1 MPWVIKKARHLSM
14 SSLLHAQV
22 CFSAQHYV
30 CIVLARVFTIVECR
44 SGVHTTHRLSLRKKA
59 LPFAL
64 NNRHQHP
71 SWLASG
77 ISPVRSCR
85 IIFMARCV
93 QRLYSHCKSMS
104 RFSRNNCSVSVR
116 AARERNR
123 LCRSPTT
130 RPNPRSVPSFV
141 GAIIRLHNS
150 KYFANWA

>member
-1 MPWVIKKARHLSM
+1 M

-22 CFSAQHYV
+22 CSSTQHYV
-30 CIVLARVFTIVECR
+30 CIVLPRAFTLDCR
-44 SGVHTTHRLSLRKKA
+44 SGVHTTSPIIPSEKRLAAVFEQIHR
-59 LPFAL
+59 
-64 NNRHQHP
+64 HP

-77 ISPVRSCR
+77 ISPVPSCR

-93 QRLYSHCKSMS
+93 QRLYSHCKSRS

-116 AARERNR
+116 DARERNK

-141 GAIIRLHNS
+141 GAIIRSYNS
-150 KYFANWA
+150 KYFANLA